1 MLITIPSVLTASEI
15 ARFRQQLA
23 TASWQDG
30 RTTAGSIA
38 TQVKRNQQLDD
49 GQKVVQSLGR
59 DILLRL
65 SQHATFISAA
75 IPDRIYPPKFN
86 RYTGGQAYGQHVDAA
101 LMQIPDSPQTLR
113 TDLSATLFLSDPE
126 DYIGGELQIQTQFGQ
141 QSVKLAAGDMV
152 LYPASSLHAVTPVIE
167 GERVA
172 AFFWIQS
179 MVRECAQREMLY
191 ELDQSIQQ
199 LSHELGSGHHEVA
212 RLSGIYHNL
221 IRRWASPT

>member
-75 IPDRIYPPKFN
+75 IPDRIYPPKF
-86 RYTGGQAYGQHVDAA
+86 
-101 LMQIPDSPQTLR
+101 
-113 TDLSATLFLSDPE
+113 
-126 DYIGGELQIQTQFGQ
+126 
-141 QSVKLAAGDMV
+141 
-152 LYPASSLHAVTPVIE
+152 
-167 GERVA
+167 
-172 AFFWIQS
+172 W
-179 MVRECAQREMLY
+179 
-191 ELDQSIQQ
+191 
-199 LSHELGSGHHEVA
+199 
-212 RLSGIYHNL
+212 
-221 IRRWASPT
+221 